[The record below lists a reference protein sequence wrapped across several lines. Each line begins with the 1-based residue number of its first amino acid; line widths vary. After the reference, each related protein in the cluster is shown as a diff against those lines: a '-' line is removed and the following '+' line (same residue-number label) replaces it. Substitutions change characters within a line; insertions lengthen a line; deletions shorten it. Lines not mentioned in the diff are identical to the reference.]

1 MQKWFSLILVGLALA
16 GFAAER
22 RLNIYHPRQGGVTRV
37 RVMVDAWQY
46 SEFQT
51 PDKDL
56 ERCLRDFEK
65 RHPEIKVD
73 LRISPEANE
82 IQLMLP
88 WREGATPFDLLL
100 TTNNETITR
109 YAEGGYLTP
118 LEDSLQPELEAG
130 LLDEFLPGYL
140 QYCQLTDPRTG
151 EKHLYGLPFMGEIQA
166 LNYWK
171 EALAERG
178 VSEGDLP
185 DTWPGFEQLARRLCD
200 PARKQYGMTFDLS
213 TNFFAQNAYIP
224 VLRGL
229 AGEVVDARGRID
241 VSSPQAKQAFELL
254 KRWFDAGLMPRGA
267 LTMHQAA
274 DDFRARI
281 AALFPNWQS
290 RGFWAIREM
299 KEGEKH
305 VGIVPCPGS
314 KRYGSLLAHYI
325 GVIPKA
331 SPVAREAVQV
341 LLEAIC
347 FDLQPGIAKAGKMC
361 TIRHIYDRQAAG
373 FRARPVKPEIEALR
387 ALVDPRYR
395 VPAWMMSLR
404 PTVDKGYCIPDP
416 LTWQRVADI
425 VGTEFQRYLSQDIS
439 AEEAL
444 ARARR
449 QIDELY
455 R

>member
-1 MQKWFSLILVGLALA
+1 MQKWCSLILLGLALT
-16 GFAAER
+16 GFLAER

-46 SEFQT
+46 SEFQD
-51 PDKDL
+51 PDRDL

-65 RHPEIKVD
+65 RHPEIQVD

-88 WREGATPFDLLL
+88 WRQGATPFDLLL

-118 LEDSLQPELEAG
+118 LEQYLQPELAAG
-130 LLDEFLPGYL
+130 LLNEFLPGYL
-140 QYCQLTDPRTG
+140 QYCQLADPRTG
-151 EKHLYGLPFMGEIQA
+151 QQHLYGLPWLGEIQA

-171 EALAERG
+171 DALRERG
-178 VSEGDLP
+178 IPESELP
-185 DTWPGFEQLARRLCD
+185 DDWPAFERLARKLRD
-200 PARKQYGMTFDLS
+200 PAHKQYGMTFDLS
-213 TNFFAQNAYIP
+213 TTFFAQNAYIP
-224 VLRGL
+224 VLRAL
-229 AGEVVDARGRID
+229 AGDVVDEKGRID
-241 VSSPQAKQAFELL
+241 VSSPQAKQTFELL
-254 KRWFDAGLMPRGA
+254 KRWFDQGLLPKGA
-267 LTMHQAA
+267 LTIHQAA

-281 AALFPNWQS
+281 AVLFPNWQS

-299 KEGEKH
+299 KQGEKH

-314 KRYGSLLAHYI
+314 RKHGSLVAHYI

-331 SPVAREAVQV
+331 SPVPREAARV

-347 FDLQPGIAKAGKMC
+347 FDLQAGVAKAGKMC
-361 TIRHIYDRQAAG
+361 TITYIYDRQQPG
-373 FRARPVKPEIEALR
+373 YRSRPAPPEIQALR
-387 ALVDPRYR
+387 GLVDPHYR
-395 VPAWMMSLR
+395 LQAWMLSLR

-425 VGTEFQRYLSQDIS
+425 VGTEFQKHLSQNIS
-439 AEEAL
+439 ADQAL
-444 ARARR
+444 ARAKR
-449 QIDELY
+449 QIDALY
-455 R
+455 Q